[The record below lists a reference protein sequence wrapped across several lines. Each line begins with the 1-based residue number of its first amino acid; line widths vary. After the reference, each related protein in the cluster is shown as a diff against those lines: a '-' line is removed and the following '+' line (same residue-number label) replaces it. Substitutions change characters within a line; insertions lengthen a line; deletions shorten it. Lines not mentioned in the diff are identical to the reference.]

1 VQKAREDFGHSK
13 HAQRTKQQEVL
24 AGWKTTQL
32 HGLNVKKTRS
42 KRSFPDVSQPKT
54 KSRNAFG
61 NAWLS
66 DI

>member
-32 HGLNVKKTRS
+32 HGLNVKKNQVEKIIS
-42 KRSFPDVSQPKT
+42 PCFPTQNKV
-54 KSRNAFG
+54 A
-61 NAWLS
+61 
-66 DI
+66 